1 MYFAAFLNTALVSNV
16 RIQRNIAFLAILLF
30 FIKIIA
36 WWYTHSVAIY
46 TDAMESIVNVIS
58 GLTGWYS
65 LWLAAKPRD
74 LNHPYGHGKVEYI
87 SSAIEGTLISV
98 AAIVILIEAVRN
110 LKHPH
115 PVLQINS
122 GLILISITALI
133 NFFAGRYA
141 IARGKKEH
149 SIALEASGRHLQS
162 DTITTVGIIAG
173 LLIIRFTHLN
183 WLDPVIA
190 ILFALLILITGYK
203 VLRRSLAGIMD
214 EADLNLLKEIID
226 YINQH
231 RRAEWIDLHNL
242 RMIQYGSVLHLD
254 GHLTLPWYFN
264 VNEAHEEI
272 EYLDDLIKEQYGQS
286 VELFVHVDGCLPFSC
301 KICSMQNCP
310 VRQHPQETTLGWTP
324 ENVLQNKKHTV

>member
-1 MYFAAFLNTALVSNV
+1 MISNV

-30 FIKIIA
+30 IIKIIA

-58 GLTGWYS
+58 GLIGWYS

-74 LNHPYGHGKVEYI
+74 RNHPYGHGKVEFI
-87 SSAIEGTLISV
+87 SSAIEGTLIV
-98 AAIVILIEAVRN
+98 IAAIVILIEAI
-110 LKHPH
+110 KHLWQPQ
-115 PVLQINS
+115 PLMQLNS
-122 GLILISITALI
+122 GLVLITITAVI
-133 NFFAGRYA
+133 NFLAGRYA
-141 IARGKKEH
+141 IATGRKQR
-149 SIALEASGRHLQS
+149 SVALEASGRHLQS
-162 DTITTVGIIAG
+162 DTVTTIGIVAA
-173 LLIIRFTHLN
+173 LILIRFTHLN
-183 WLDPVIA
+183 WLDPAIA
-190 ILFALLILITGYK
+190 IVFALIILVTGYK

-231 RRAEWIDLHNL
+231 RRSEWIDLHNL

-264 VNEAHEEI
+264 VNEAHREI
-272 EYLDDLIKEQYGQS
+272 EYLDDLIKEKYGQS

-301 KICSMQNCP
+301 KICSMPDCN
-310 VRQHPQETTLGWTP
+310 VRQHPQETKLDWTP